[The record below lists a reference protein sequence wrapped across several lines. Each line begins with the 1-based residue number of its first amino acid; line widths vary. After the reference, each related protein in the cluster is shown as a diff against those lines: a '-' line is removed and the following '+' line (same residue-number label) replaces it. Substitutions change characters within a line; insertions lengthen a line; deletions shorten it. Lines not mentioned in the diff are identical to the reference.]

1 MNGKNSFSQALM
13 ENKTSILIVDG
24 DVSLCRTLSFIVRR
38 NGQDVTV
45 AEDGAEAIERVTARP
60 FDLIF
65 IDSKIFLDNGVE
77 TYERIKKIR
86 PEAEFVVMMTTRPT
100 QGLVKEVIE
109 QSLWGPLYKPLRA
122 EEVFAVIENS
132 VRFQT
137 ASFAPWSAA
146 IQNLYRQAT

>member
-1 MNGKNSFSQALM
+1 MG
-13 ENKTSILIVDG
+13 NKTSVLIVDC
-24 DVSLCRTLSFIVRR
+24 DMRVCKPLWFILTCR
-38 NGQDVTV
+38 GCDVTT
-45 AEDGAEAIERVTARP
+45 AKDGAEAIERVTARP

-65 IDSKIFLDNGVE
+65 IDSEIFLDNGVE

-100 QGLVKEVIE
+100 QGLFKEVIE

-146 IQNLYRQAT
+146 IQDLYRQAT